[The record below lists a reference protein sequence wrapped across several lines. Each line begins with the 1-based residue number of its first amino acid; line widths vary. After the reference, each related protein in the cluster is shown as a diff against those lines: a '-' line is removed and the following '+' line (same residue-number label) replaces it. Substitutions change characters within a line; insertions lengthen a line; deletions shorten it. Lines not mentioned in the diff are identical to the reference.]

1 MTAGPEVTDPAR
13 SGYSL
18 ANLGELLFACLDAI
32 GAKSVVEIGAF
43 KGDLTRALLEW
54 SAESGARVTAVE
66 LQPPPELEGLSEQR
80 PELELVRASS
90 EDALPGLPLP
100 DALIIDGD
108 HNYYT
113 VSQELRLVEEKASGP
128 DMPLLI
134 FHDVS
139 WPHGRRDVYHSPDRV
154 PEEHRQPLARDAV
167 LAPGEA
173 GVADAGLRY
182 EWVARREGGP
192 RNGVLTA
199 IEDFADG
206 RDGVRTAIIPA
217 FFGVGVVWH
226 RDSPWAGAV
235 AEIVRP
241 WDRNPVLERLEA
253 NRVEQLIERLRD
265 EVEYSQIIHR
275 ERERRASQEHVLRA
289 MLGSKAFAWG
299 EWLSRLRQ
307 GGRPA
312 FSREQVR
319 RTLGE

>member
-18 ANLGELLFACLDAI
+18 ANLGELLFACLDVI
-32 GAKSVVEIGAF
+32 GAKSVVEIGAYR
-43 KGDLTRALLEW
+43 GDLTRPLLEW
-54 SAESGARVTAVE
+54 AAGSGARVTAVE
-66 LQPPPELEGLSEQR
+66 LEPPPELERLSEQR
-80 PELELVRASS
+80 PELGLLRKAS
-90 EDALPGLPLP
+90 EDVLPDLPLP
-100 DALIIDGD
+100 DAVIIDGD

-113 VSQELRLVEEKASGP
+113 VSQELRLVEEKASGS

-139 WPHGRRDVYHSPDRV
+139 WPHGRRDVYHAPDRV
-154 PEEHRQPLARDAV
+154 PEEHRQPLAHDAA
-167 LAPGEA
+167 LAPGEP

-192 RNGVLTA
+192 CNGVLTA
-199 IEDFADG
+199 IEDFADS
-206 RDGVRTAIIPA
+206 RESVRLVVVPA

-226 RDSPWAGAV
+226 RDAPWAGAV
-235 AEIVRP
+235 AQIVKP

-253 NRVEQLIERLRD
+253 NRVEQLIERLRQG
-265 EVEYSQIIHR
+265 VEYGEIIDR
-275 ERERRASQEHVLRA
+275 EQERRADQEQVLRG
-289 MLGSKAFAWG
+289 MLGSRAFAWG
-299 EWLSRLRQ
+299 ERLSRLRQ

-319 RTLGE
+319 RALGE

>member
-1 MTAGPEVTDPAR
+1 MTAAPEVTDPAR

-18 ANLGELLFACLDAI
+18 ANLGELLFACLEAI
-32 GAKSVVEIGAF
+32 GAKSVVEIGAYR
-43 KGDLTRALLEW
+43 GDLTRALLEW
-54 SAESGARVTAVE
+54 AAGSGARVTAVE
-66 LQPPPELEGLSEQR
+66 LEPPPELERLSEQR
-80 PELELVRASS
+80 PELGLIRQAS
-90 EDALPGLPLP
+90 EDALPDLPLP

-113 VSQELRLVEEKASGP
+113 VSQELRLVGERASG
-128 DMPLLI
+128 MELPLLI
-134 FHDVS
+134 FHDVG
-139 WPHGRRDVYHSPDRV
+139 WPHGRRDVYHAPDRV
-154 PEEHRQPLARDAV
+154 PQEHRQPLAHDAA

-199 IEDFADG
+199 IEDFAG
-206 RDGVRTAIIPA
+206 SHEGVRIAIVPA

-226 RDSPWAGAV
+226 RDAPWAGAI
-235 AEIVRP
+235 AEIVEP
-241 WDRNPVLERLEA
+241 WDRNPLLERLEA
-253 NRVEQLIERLRD
+253 NRVAQLIEGLRQG
-265 EVEYSQIIHR
+265 VEHGEIIR
-275 ERERRASQEHVLRA
+275 QERERRASQERVLRA
-289 MLGSKAFAWG
+289 MLGSRAFAWG

-319 RTLGE
+319 RALGK